1 MKRNKL
7 FILLGF
13 SSLSVVC
20 APLVAGACNKPDD
33 KIIQTNPSDGSG
45 DRNKEEIPALIDLKS
60 SDPNVK
66 MEFNKET
73 KVMTIKNAPT
83 ITYKILSEFISKL
96 DDELIHNVG
105 DITLECPDTKTIW
118 AEYPGDTS
126 IKVKKLIAPKL
137 ESVNGYI
144 QRIFGAPK
152 RPWLFKNLS
161 DDKVI
166 INGLLIKWD
175 NASGNIADP
184 NVTKIVKYAF
194 MDTAKITGVDFPN
207 VKNIDGKAFLGP
219 EGKIFPD
226 INDKIVLNGILIK
239 YPNATG
245 EINDDSIKKI
255 FPKVFYG
262 NDKITSVSFPN
273 VTEIDYCAFEN
284 AKNLILISA
293 PKLEVIGN
301 SAFYNAESLKM
312 VSFPKV
318 TTIGEFAF
326 YNNKN
331 LEHIEFPEV
340 KSIDKAAFNMTP
352 KLPAKMIINKILVKW
367 DDAKGEVS
375 DNDVT
380 AIVGAIFRDNK
391 EITSASF
398 PNVTNISD
406 ALFENA
412 EALTTVSFPKAT
424 NISDYAFKK
433 ASSLTNIDAPNV
445 TRIGNEAFKEA
456 IELTSVSFPKVTFI
470 DTLAFSGAIKLKTA
484 DFPKLEQIGDAAFS
498 GADHLEKIPTVTKN

>member
-245 EINDDSIKKI
+245 EINDDSIKKYSQ
-255 FPKVFYG
+255 K
-262 NDKITSVSFPN
+262 SFMAM
-273 VTEIDYCAFEN
+273 I
-284 AKNLILISA
+284 K
-293 PKLEVIGN
+293 
-301 SAFYNAESLKM
+301 SLQ
-312 VSFPKV
+312 F
-318 TTIGEFAF
+318 
-326 YNNKN
+326 
-331 LEHIEFPEV
+331 H
-340 KSIDKAAFNMTP
+340 
-352 KLPAKMIINKILVKW
+352 
-367 DDAKGEVS
+367 
-375 DNDVT
+375 
-380 AIVGAIFRDNK
+380 
-391 EITSASF
+391 
-398 PNVTNISD
+398 
-406 ALFENA
+406 
-412 EALTTVSFPKAT
+412 
-424 NISDYAFKK
+424 
-433 ASSLTNIDAPNV
+433 SLM
-445 TRIGNEAFKEA
+445 
-456 IELTSVSFPKVTFI
+456 
-470 DTLAFSGAIKLKTA
+470 
-484 DFPKLEQIGDAAFS
+484 
-498 GADHLEKIPTVTKN
+498 